1 MSSVTRTVFY
11 REISAALFSPI
22 RYLYFGAYFAISSSL
37 FLAALQFGEGK
48 FWTIQVL
55 WLVSAAIPLPVLIS
69 LITMP
74 LIAGERSAGTY
85 ESLSMLAIPM
95 RKVIVGKF
103 VASYLASCFAII
115 GSLVPWLLISHTLKQ
130 RAPELATLHIPLIFL
145 FLYAFSWTALGTLS
159 TSLSKRPWMAA
170 VGTLGIGCALMFI
183 WAAASHFWLSGNI
196 LSSSFPIITEMLDA
210 AGGHISLQTIVFHIA
225 FALWCLFT
233 ASQLLEARQ

>member
-22 RYLYFGAYFAISSSL
+22 RYLYFGAYFALCSSL

-48 FWTIQVL
+48 FWTIQAL
-55 WLVSAAIPLPVLIS
+55 WLISVALPLPVLTS

-103 VASYLASCFAII
+103 VASYLAVCVAIL
-115 GSLVPWLLISHTLKQ
+115 GSLVPWILISHTLKQ
-130 RAPELATLHIPLIFL
+130 RAPEFATLNAPLIFL

-159 TSLSKRPWMAA
+159 TSITKRPWMAA
-170 VGTLGIGCALMFI
+170 IGTLGMGFALMLV

-196 LSSSFPIITEMLDA
+196 ISSSFPIATEILDA
-210 AGGHISLQTIVFHIA
+210 AGGHISLQTIVFHLG
-225 FALWCLFT
+225 FACWCLFT
-233 ASQLLEARQ
+233 ASHLLEARR